1 VSRIRSRFGVVRT
14 TWCWWWTFWS
24 TSGGFH
30 PKMYAICVVETL
42 TFDAQRSALTPKFS
56 VFFSLSHFLSSK
68 IPQSNRPSRKRLQI
82 SNRLKRTDNPKTF
95 KVLNSQPRENRI
107 LISYSCYLLLVFELP
122 VASVNSCWYV
132 HINKWGSLRIQFKS
146 TFSIKYIAKIASG
159 LGPVTAMIFVL
170 ISFR

>member
-1 VSRIRSRFGVVRT
+1 MLMVNFLIDERRVPPKNVCNLCSGNVNVRRPEIRIN
-14 TWCWWWTFWS
+14 
-24 TSGGFH
+24 
-30 PKMYAICVVETL
+30 PQL
-42 TFDAQRSALTPKFS
+42 S